1 MKPVV
6 VTSDPHGLFDS
17 RPTFSHV
24 ASVLGP
30 SRVIMTAGQVGVDA
44 YGRVPEDLREH
55 MAVAYSSLQRCLEAA
70 GATVQDIIKL
80 VYYIVDYDPNNRVHV
95 EPLVA
100 FLQGHRPATTLVPV
114 PCLARPAFKF
124 EVEAYVAIPQQPTQE
139 VDVVVVGAGLS
150 GLKTAY
156 DLQKSGY
163 SVAVVEARD
172 RVGGKTW
179 SVEQTTGDGKF
190 VDRGA
195 AWINDTNQSEVHA
208 LAQALGLKLVVQ
220 NTTGNV
226 VQQDRDGS
234 VSQFPYGSVPAGL
247 ATAGG
252 VDDMVALRD
261 ATEKMC
267 QALDIRDP
275 VRTGGHLDSM
285 TFEQWI
291 TSVGGGAT
299 ALASATVWTRAM
311 LGMEPRDCSALFF
324 LNYCKS
330 GGGLLQMRSD
340 QKNGGQYLRFE
351 RGTQSLSIGLAALL
365 KAGTVLLS
373 SPVRSIVQT
382 GSDGGVRVV
391 SARGDFVCKRVVVSV
406 PTPLYKEIRFEPPL
420 PPAKAALA
428 SANKLGFINKVIVRY
443 ARPWWRESGL
453 CGMLQSFVQAGPAS
467 VTRDSSVDSKGQ
479 FSLTCFCAGDAGI
492 AYSKMARADRFQAVV
507 DQVKATLGASL
518 PPSSVPDP
526 VGFEEHEWSHDQWA
540 QGCPCPAAP
549 PGAMTLYDHA
559 LRTTHG
565 KVHFV
570 GTETAFEWKGYMDG
584 ALRSGIRGAEEVSRA
599 LSTPKL

>member
-1 MKPVV
+1 MKPAV
-6 VTSDPHGLFDS
+6 VTSDPHKLFDS

-24 ASVLGP
+24 ASVLGS
-30 SRVIMTAGQVGVDA
+30 SRVVMTSGQVGVDA
-44 YGRVPEDLREH
+44 HGNVPSDPREQ
-55 MAVAYSSLQRCLEAA
+55 MAVAYASLQRCLEAA
-70 GATVQDIIKL
+70 GATVKDIIKL
-80 VYYIVDYDPNNRVHV
+80 VYYIVDYDPNNRMHV

-100 FLQGHRPATTLVPV
+100 FLKGHRPATTLVPV

-124 EVEAYVAIPQQPTQE
+124 EVEAYVAIPQQAPKD

-156 DLQKSGY
+156 DLQKAGF

-179 SVEQTTGDGKF
+179 SVEQAAGDEKF

-208 LAQALGLKLVVQ
+208 LAQALDLKLVLQ

-226 VQQDRDGS
+226 VQQDRDAS

-252 VDDMVALRD
+252 VEDMVSLRD
-261 ATEKMC
+261 AAEAAC
-267 QALDIRDP
+267 QALDIHDP
-275 VRTGGHLDSM
+275 VRTGGHLDTM
-285 TFEQWI
+285 TFEAWI
-291 TSVGGGAT
+291 KSVGGGAT

-340 QKNGGQYLRFE
+340 QKHGGQYLRFE

-365 KAGTVLLS
+365 KNDTVLLS

-382 GSDGGVRVV
+382 DSGSVRVV

-406 PTPLYKEIRFEPPL
+406 PTPLYKEIQFDPPL

-428 SANKLGFINKVIVRY
+428 RLNKLGFINKVIVRY

-453 CGMLQSFVQAGPAS
+453 CGMLQSFVQAGPVS
-467 VTRDSSVDSKGQ
+467 VTRDSSVDTKGQ
-479 FSLTCFCAGDAGI
+479 FSLTCFCAGDAGKE
-492 AYSKMARADRFQAVV
+492 YSKLPQAERFRAVV
-507 DQVKATLGASL
+507 DQVKATLGAHL
-518 PPSSVPDP
+518 PAGSVPEP
-526 VGFEEHEWSHDQWA
+526 VGFEEHEWSNDQWA

-549 PGAMTLYDHA
+549 PGAMTQYEHA
-559 LRTTHG
+559 LRTAHG

-584 ALRSGIRGAEEVSRA
+584 ALRSGIRGAEEVARA